1 MGYIQQ
7 SKINQLTKTLINL
20 INMKQTKNY
29 LLPAL
34 LIPLF
39 AALVASGAFSG
50 AKAFGSEM
58 DTIKPVKDTVIVLTK
73 PY

>member
-1 MGYIQQ
+1 
-7 SKINQLTKTLINL
+7 
-20 INMKQTKNY
+20 MKQTKNY

-39 AALVASGAFSG
+39 AALVGSGAFSG

-58 DTIKPVKDTVIVLTK
+58 DTKKPVKDTVIVLTK